1 MFLIMLAG
9 CFEHTRET
17 LDVQV
22 NVSKQTVVVDA
33 VYADITPDLE
43 NLSTAPIEEVV
54 AALTKERD
62 DTLARL
68 AGAEAI
74 AVRYV
79 LHEGV
84 LDLAIHAEGP
94 FSFWQGDRGEPLRAG
109 TILSAGDWAHHK
121 PGKPIFGM
129 WFEESAKQRVTFT
142 GTGAFEVARLGGDT
156 PVEFV
161 NLVTLRKG
169 KGVFHLENQLL
180 AEDGTPTKGS
190 GWAAAMPALP
200 EALKGAGLL

>member
-17 LDVQV
+17 LDVAV
-22 NVSKQTVVVDA
+22 NVPKQTVVVDA
-33 VYADITPDLE
+33 VYADVTPDVESLA
-43 NLSTAPIEEVV
+43 TAPVEAVIEKLKE
-54 AALTKERD
+54 ERD
-62 DTLARL
+62 GTLERL
-68 AGAEAI
+68 AGLQAV

-79 LHEGV
+79 LHDGV

-94 FSFWQGDRGEPLRAG
+94 FSSWQTERGEPLRTG
-109 TILSAGDWAHHK
+109 MILSAGDWAHQK
-121 PGKPIFGM
+121 AGKPIFGM
-129 WFEESAKQRVTFT
+129 WFEESAKQKATFT
-142 GTGAFEVARLGGDT
+142 GTGGFEVTRLGGDS
-156 PVEFV
+156 PAEFV

-169 KGVFHLENQLL
+169 KGVFRLENQILGD
-180 AEDGTPTKGS
+180 DGLPAKGS